1 MEIWQSIIALVV
13 GLLGGGGI
21 VALIKAKSENKLLEA
36 QACHEEANTDKVA
49 AESWV
54 LLIQNMNMRLT
65 ALAVENQELKQEV
78 DDLSCEI
85 DDLRGYMEKHG
96 LTPPPR
102 KLRKP
107 KVTEV

>member
-1 MEIWQSIIALVV
+1 MEIWQSIIALII

-36 QACHEEANTDKVA
+36 QAECEDAKTDKVA

-54 LLIQNMNMRLT
+54 MLIQSMNERLT
-65 ALAVENQELKQEV
+65 AMATENKELKQEV
-78 DDLSCEI
+78 TDLSIEI
-85 DDLRGYMEKHG
+85 DQLRDYMEKHG

-102 KLRKP
+102 KPRKP
-107 KVTEV
+107 KVT